1 MLSLHEK
8 LKKAREISW
17 SRFGKSIIFYL
28 PGMFRYDGLSGKYPA
43 VSITGSQ
50 CALQCDHCQGKIL
63 EPMDATPTP
72 ENLVETCINLQQ
84 KGNKGVLIS
93 GGCDEKGR
101 LPWDIFLPA
110 IEKIKQQTGLYVSV
124 HSGII
129 DAETAI
135 QLKAVGVDQ
144 ALIDVIGDDET
155 YQAIY
160 HVPFGVSR
168 IISSMEAMEKANLP
182 FVPHIICGLFHGKIN
197 GEKNALQM
205 ISSFRVEQ
213 IVIVSLMRIRG
224 TPAWDVVPPSPEAVV
239 DIIADARMLMPNTQM
254 NLGCARQRGN
264 TELELLAVDAGINK
278 MALPS
283 DEAIQ
288 RAKDYGLTIRYQ
300 RTCCSVTQDFSAES
314 W

>member
-1 MLSLHEK
+1 MQNLHNK

-17 SRFGKSIIFYL
+17 NSFGKSITFYL

-43 VSITGSQ
+43 VSITGSR
-50 CALQCDHCQGKIL
+50 CSLQCDHCQGKIL
-63 EPMDATPTP
+63 EPMDAAQTPDI
-72 ENLVETCINLQQ
+72 LVDKCIQLHE

-101 LPWDIFLPA
+101 LPWEAFLPA
-110 IEKIKQQTGLYVSV
+110 IDKIKRQTELYVSI

-129 DAETAI
+129 DADTAVK
-135 QLKAVGVDQ
+135 LKAVGVDQ

-160 HVPFGVSR
+160 HVPFSISR
-168 IISSMEAMEKANLP
+168 IVSSMAAMEKADLP
-182 FVPHIICGLFHGKIN
+182 FVPHIICGLFHGKIS
-197 GEKNALQM
+197 GEKKALQT
-205 ISSFRVEQ
+205 ISRFRIEQ
-213 IVIVSLMRIRG
+213 MVIVALMRIRG
-224 TPAWDVVPPSPEAVV
+224 TPAWDATPPSPEAVA
-239 DIIADARMLMPNTQM
+239 DIIAEARILMPKTQI

-264 TELELLAVDAGINK
+264 TELELLALDAGINR

-288 RAKDYGLTIRYQ
+288 RAKEYGLSIRYQ
-300 RTCCSVTQDFSAES
+300 RTCCSVNQDFSEGA